1 MINQKQVFKNIQIDQ
16 KDCLNNQD
24 IYLFLLLASMK
35 SQNSKKPN
43 LKITLDKKSVAL
55 LSKSDRPPSSKC
67 SQKTISSNDKTTAS
81 SKKQS
86 FKFQDSFSTPNP
98 SFISEGDKKCKYV
111 EFTIVAVEPHQS
123 QLIQFLIQENL
134 ELQKQNSDK
143 DKIITKLLTTNK
155 PNCLQRANTS
165 NTERNMT
172 KYSST
177 EQKICESKKTNSPLG
192 FTFCNTEQ
200 VTDARTIQTQ
210 PMTQSNKRL
219 PKEFQI
225 VPNQR
230 RFFI

>member
-1 MINQKQVFKNIQIDQ
+1 
-16 KDCLNNQD
+16 
-24 IYLFLLLASMK
+24 MK

-81 SKKQS
+81 SKQQS

-98 SFISEGDKKCKYV
+98 SFISEGDKKS
-111 EFTIVAVEPHQS
+111 VEPHQS
-123 QLIQFLIQENL
+123 QLIQLLIQENL

-155 PNCLQRANTS
+155 PNGLQRANTS
-165 NTERNMT
+165 NTERDMN

-177 EQKICESKKTNSPLG
+177 EQKKAESKKTNSPLG

-200 VTDARTIQTQ
+200 VTDARTIQSQ
-210 PMTQSNKRL
+210 PMTKSNKRL